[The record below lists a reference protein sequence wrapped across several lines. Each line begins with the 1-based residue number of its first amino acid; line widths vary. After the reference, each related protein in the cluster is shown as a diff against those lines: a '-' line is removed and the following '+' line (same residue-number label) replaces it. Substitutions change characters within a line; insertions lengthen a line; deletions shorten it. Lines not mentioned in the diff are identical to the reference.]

1 MVEELSLENCD
12 NKKLDIILICN
23 DLEVST
29 SGYYAWLK
37 RPPSARK
44 LENERL
50 WQKIKKHWDDSR
62 KTYGRRRIAKKLR
75 QEGEVIGKNRVS
87 KIMQKN
93 NIQGVGKKKFKPMT
107 TTSNHE
113 LPVAERIFKTEIAE
127 EQVTRPNQ
135 YWGGDITYIATEE
148 GWLYL
153 AIVIDLFTR
162 KAVGHAMSESMPCE
176 LVINALDM
184 GLKRQ
189 GITATNKLI
198 THTDR
203 GSQYAAH
210 DYIEK
215 LEAYAI
221 TPSMSRK
228 GNCYDNAFIESFF
241 RTLKVELINR
251 RKFQTRQEA
260 KTAIFEFI
268 EVWYNRQR
276 LHSSLDYMTP
286 EEYELKKLTAA

>member
-50 WQKIKKHWDDSR
+50 WQKIKKHWNDSR
-62 KTYGRRRIAKKLR
+62 KTYGRRRITKKLR
-75 QEGEVIGKNRVS
+75 QEGEVVGKNRVS

-127 EQVTRPNQ
+127 QQVTRPNQ
-135 YWGGDITYIATEE
+135 YWGVDITYISTEE

-153 AIVIDLFTR
+153 A
-162 KAVGHAMSESMPCE
+162 
-176 LVINALDM
+176 
-184 GLKRQ
+184 
-189 GITATNKLI
+189 
-198 THTDR
+198 TD
-203 GSQYAAH
+203 H

-286 EEYELKKLTAA
+286 EEYELKN